1 MVKIRLGCFLN
12 GSKLKQAIY
21 QEQVLLSITSQQM
34 HHFKCHLVMKRKAR
48 LSNLSIKTE
57 QSPNYTHKLYST
69 GIKIIHSK
77 WPGND
82 ALFLRKNTMRQ
93 RLVAV
98 EVDSERDFPKFT
110 ICNNF
115 LQARWPASCPIS
127 EN

>member
-1 MVKIRLGCFLN
+1 M
-12 GSKLKQAIY
+12 Q
-21 QEQVLLSITSQQM
+21 
-34 HHFKCHLVMKRKAR
+34 KCHLVMKRKAR

-93 RLVAV
+93 RLVAI
-98 EVDSERDFPKFT
+98 EVDSERDFP
-110 ICNNF
+110 NYLQQF
-115 LQARWPASCPIS
+115 LASQVASFLPYRRKLSYDVFVITYLKTMP
-127 EN
+127 